1 MPQLDLVTYSGII
14 SFFSLFFFVFLG
26 LSYYFLPV
34 VLAKFLSLEKI
45 NGMYTSFQNVA
56 YNFSVFVLLESAKFV
71 VSIYNFV
78 RANVLDCYTV
88 LSVDEIETIAL
99 FRGVLFCEYVC
110 YCDLLQNFPTF
121 NERKI

>member
-56 YNFSVFVLLESAKFV
+56 YNFS
-71 VSIYNFV
+71 
-78 RANVLDCYTV
+78 
-88 LSVDEIETIAL
+88 
-99 FRGVLFCEYVC
+99 GFCIIGKC
-110 YCDLLQNFPTF
+110 
-121 NERKI
+121 